1 MPPANNITMPTPT
14 IIPVME
20 RFLLRLPLRMILAA
34 AKPIQP
40 QIVGTAGNKKK
51 RNPQGPTKKATIS
64 VITNETQKLL
74 AMLMV

>member
-1 MPPANNITMPTPT
+1 MPPANNITMQTPT

-40 QIVGTAGNKKK
+40 QIVGTAGKKK
-51 RNPQGPTKKATIS
+51 RNPQGPTKKATMN
-64 VITNETQKLL
+64 VRTNETQKLL

>member
-1 MPPANNITMPTPT
+1 MPTANIVITMQTPT

-40 QIVGTAGNKKK
+40 LVAVTAGK
-51 RNPQGPTKKATIS
+51 RGKSPEGPAKKAT
-64 VITNETQKLL
+64 
-74 AMLMV
+74 MLVS

>member
-1 MPPANNITMPTPT
+1 MQTPT

-40 QIVGTAGNKKK
+40 LIVITTGKKK
-51 RNPQGPTKKATIS
+51 RNPQGPIKKTTMN

-74 AMLMV
+74 AMLMM